1 VPNEQAIATSTDS
14 TKTDSGSTSSRG
26 IFSFGG
32 NFYIANCM
40 EILERLAWYGS
51 FGILSLYLTA
61 PVELGGLGATEQ
73 QRGTLTAVVMTL
85 IYLLP
90 VITGALGD
98 RYGYRR
104 MLMISFAL
112 MTPSY
117 YLLGQVDSY
126 LTFFLTYMVLAV
138 GGAIFKPLIV
148 GTVSRTTNDEN
159 RSLGFGVF
167 YTMVNIGGF
176 IGPLSVAYLREIS
189 WELAFTLAAVTI
201 AINFIPLI
209 FFYKDPAKAT
219 VDASS
224 NKSLKDTLL
233 EVQEVLGN
241 GRLALTVVPVLVLL
255 LIPGTNLMTWTQVGI
270 LSGCWLVLNFVWD
283 KLASHQG
290 KSWYSQKIK
299 AGNMPFIWYLLILS
313 GFWVVYLQIF
323 SSLNIFIRDYID
335 TTDLIN
341 FCKTLSPGFAEFV
354 SGAKVEPLIAFI
366 QSLAVDNT
374 GANTSPITAE
384 LVQQTYFKLT
394 NYSVMVPHHELASLM
409 QLSQIDVNSATV
421 IANGWV
427 QKYQQIKPELVTSIN
442 FGSIVILQLLVS
454 KLSSKFKTFKV
465 LVGGTLMLSLSYV
478 FLGAAPSMAFAGT
491 AVASSVLIFSIG
503 EMLASPTSMAYIAKV
518 MPKEQSAMYQGYLY
532 LSSAFGFLIG
542 GLLSGVGYEYFAKT
556 LNKPEYFWYMF
567 AVIGVVS
574 ALGLL
579 MYDRFIAHKL
589 ESQRE
594 G

>member
-1 VPNEQAIATSTDS
+1 MSNEQVIANTNNTTTDKPRRS
-14 TKTDSGSTSSRG
+14 G

-117 YLLGQVDSY
+117 YMLGQVDTY
-126 LTFFLTYMVLAV
+126 GTFFLTYMVLAV

-148 GTVSRTTNDEN
+148 GTVGRTTNDEN
-159 RSLGFGVF
+159 RSLGFGLF
-167 YTMVNIGGF
+167 YTMVNVGGF
-176 IGPLSVAYLREIS
+176 LGPLSVAYLREIS
-189 WELAFTLAAVTI
+189 WELAFTLASVTI
-201 AINFIPLI
+201 AINFIPVI

-224 NKSLKDTLL
+224 NKSLKETLL
-233 EVQEVLGN
+233 EVQTVLGN
-241 GRLALTVVPVLVLL
+241 GRLALTVVPILVLL
-255 LIPGTNLMTWTQVGI
+255 LIPGTNLLSWTQVGI
-270 LSGCWLVLNFVWD
+270 FCGCWLVFNFVWD
-283 KLASHQG
+283 KSASATSN
-290 KSWYSQKIK
+290 KWYTRKIK
-299 AGNMPFIWYLLILS
+299 FGNVPFLWYLLILS

-323 SSLNIFIRDYID
+323 TSLNIFVRDFID
-335 TTDLIN
+335 TRDLIN
-341 FCKTLSPGFAEFV
+341 FSKTLSPAIADFM
-354 SGAKVEPLIAFI
+354 SGANVDDLVPFI
-366 QSLAVDNT
+366 EGLSSQFQGSVT
-374 GANTSPITAE
+374 PKE
-384 LVQQTYFKLT
+384 VQATYFTLT
-394 NYSVMVPHHELASLM
+394 NYSVMVPQKELAEVM
-409 QLSQIDVNSATV
+409 QLSATMMDKAKATA
-421 IANGWV
+421 IANDWV
-427 QKYQQIKPELVTSIN
+427 NQYQQIKPELITSVN
-442 FGSIVILQLLVS
+442 FGSIVIFQLFVS
-454 KLSSKFKTFKV
+454 KFSAHFKTFTV

-478 FLGAAPSMAFAGT
+478 FLGMAPSMVFAGT

-503 EMLASPTSMAYIAKV
+503 EMLASPKSMEYIAKV
-518 MPKEQSAMYQGYLY
+518 MPQDQSAMYQGYLY
-532 LSSAFGFLIG
+532 LASAFGFLIG

-556 LNKPEYFWYMF
+556 LNKPEYFWYLF
-567 AVIGVVS
+567 AVIGVFS
-574 ALGLL
+574 AIGLL
-579 MYDRFIAHKL
+579 MYDKFIAHKL
-589 ESQRE
+589 EAQQQ
-594 G
+594 